1 MDEINKFLNF
11 INENLDDG
19 RISVYKEMKYGYRHY
34 HITVLLKHEINSLV
48 NKPMY
53 NSYNQLSITLD
64 NRNKCIVVSSSE
76 NEETITIENEETL
89 NKWSDIFEEYLSKNL
104 EDNVKN
110 MIHNVMSKMS
120 DKDLYRE
127 YQMKKIFKK

>member
-11 INENLDDG
+11 INENLDDE
-19 RISVYKEMKYGYRHY
+19 RISVSKEMKYGYRHY
-34 HITVLLKHEINSLV
+34 HISVLIKHEKNSINSKV
-48 NKPMY
+48 Y

-64 NRNKCIVVSSSE
+64 NRNKCIVISNSE

-89 NKWSDIFEEYLSKNL
+89 NKWSDIFEEYLSRNL
-104 EDNVKN
+104 DDNVKN
-110 MIHNVMSKMS
+110 MIHDVMSKMS
-120 DKDLYRE
+120 NKDLYRE

>member
-1 MDEINKFLNF
+1 
-11 INENLDDG
+11 
-19 RISVYKEMKYGYRHY
+19 MKYGYRHY
-34 HITVLLKHEINSLV
+34 HITVLIKHEINSAI
-48 NKPMY
+48 NKSMY